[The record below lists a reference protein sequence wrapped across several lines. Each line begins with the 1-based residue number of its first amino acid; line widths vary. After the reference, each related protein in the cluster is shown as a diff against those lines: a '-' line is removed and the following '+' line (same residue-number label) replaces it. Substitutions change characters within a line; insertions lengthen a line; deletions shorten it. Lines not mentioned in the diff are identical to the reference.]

1 MDNPMSNLEL
11 KDLWKSLA
19 LLLRSHPWHGIPIG
33 SEAPQA
39 LNAYIETVPTDTVKY
54 EIDKKSG
61 FLKVDRP
68 QKYSSI
74 CPTLYGFI
82 PQTYCGQK
90 VAEFCG
96 QRIGRPD
103 IVGDD
108 DPLDICILS
117 EKAISHG
124 DIIIRA
130 IPIGGF
136 RMIDNGQADDKII
149 AVMYSDGLYS
159 QWQDVADCPQAFIDR
174 LKHYFL
180 TYKDLPGTDI
190 RTTEITHIY
199 DWHEAL
205 EVIQRAQQDYKD
217 KFPRLESMMKYVTED

>member
-1 MDNPMSNLEL
+1 MTDEL
-11 KDLWKSLA
+11 NSLWQSLA

-33 SEAPQA
+33 EDAPQ
-39 LNAYIETVPTDTVKY
+39 NVNTYIETVPSDTVKY

-82 PQTYCGQK
+82 PQTYCAQTI
-90 VAEFCG
+90 ADLSRE
-96 QRIGRPD
+96 RTGRKS

-108 DPLDICILS
+108 DPLDICVLT
-117 EKAISHG
+117 EKVISHG
-124 DIIIRA
+124 DIIVRA

-136 RMIDNGQADDKII
+136 RMIDQGQADDKII
-149 AVMYSDGLYS
+149 AVMQGDALYS
-159 QWQDVADCPQAFIDR
+159 QWTNIEDCPRAFIDR

-180 TYKDLPGTDI
+180 TYKDLPGSED
-190 RTTEITHIY
+190 RKCEITHVY
-199 DWHEAL
+199 GREEAL
-205 EVIQRAQQDYKD
+205 EVIRAARQDYKGR
-217 KFPRLESMMKYVTED
+217 FGRLEAMMATIVDD

>member
-1 MDNPMSNLEL
+1 MND
-11 KDLWKSLA
+11 DLKSLLRSLG

-33 SEAPQA
+33 KDAPQQV
-39 LNAYIETVPTDTVKY
+39 NTYIETVPTDTVKY

-82 PQTYCGQK
+82 PQTYCARHIAQLCS
-90 VAEFCG
+90 E
-96 QRIGRPD
+96 RTGRPD

-108 DPLDICILS
+108 DPLDICVLT
-117 EKAISHG
+117 EKSITHG
-124 DIIIRA
+124 DIIVSA

-149 AVMYSDGLYS
+149 AVMHTDGLYS
-159 QWQDVADCPQAFIDR
+159 QWNDVGDCPPAFIDR

-180 TYKDLPGTDI
+180 TYKDLPGSNERMCEITDI
-190 RTTEITHIY
+190 Y
-199 DWHEAL
+199 DREEAL
-205 EVIQRAQQDYKD
+205 HVIRRARQDYLE
-217 KFPRLESMMKYVTED
+217 KFPKLELMMQDILED

>member
-1 MDNPMSNLEL
+1 MTDELNNL
-11 KDLWKSLA
+11 WQSLA

-33 SEAPQA
+33 EDAPQ
-39 LNAYIETVPTDTVKY
+39 NVYTYIETVPSDTVKY

-82 PQTYCGQK
+82 PQTYCSQTI
-90 VAEFCG
+90 AEFSR
-96 QRIGRPD
+96 QRTGRKS

-108 DPLDICILS
+108 DPLDICVLT
-117 EKAISHG
+117 EKVISHG
-124 DIIIRA
+124 DIIVRA

-136 RMIDNGQADDKII
+136 RMIDGGQADDKII
-149 AVMYSDGLYS
+149 AVMQGDALYS
-159 QWQDVADCPQAFIDR
+159 QWTNIEDCPRAFIDR

-180 TYKDLPGTDI
+180 TYKDLPGSDD
-190 RTTEITHIY
+190 RMCEITHVY
-199 DWHEAL
+199 GREEAL
-205 EVIQRAQQDYKD
+205 EVIRAARQDYKNR
-217 KFPRLESMMKYVTED
+217 FGRLEAMMASIIDE